1 MELRQRYTRKTM
13 SNAVKRR
20 SRPQAQG
27 DQEGGYSGRL
37 LLRMPPMLHSEL
49 ARLAEDREV
58 SLNQLITKVLG
69 DAVWGAGP
77 APSEAPDAPS
87 PRLTRIAL
95 VVNLAVVAFAGVLAV
110 GLLVVA
116 LSGAV

>member
-1 MELRQRYTRKTM
+1 M

-20 SRPQAQG
+20 AARPQAQG

-49 ARLAEDREV
+49 ARLAEERGV

-69 DAVWGAGP
+69 DAAWGDPDP
-77 APSEAPDAPS
+77 AAERPEAPS

-116 LSGAV
+116 LSDAL

>member
-1 MELRQRYTRKTM
+1 MG
-13 SNAVKRR
+13 NAVKRR
-20 SRPQAQG
+20 SRPQAQAQASG
-27 DQEGGYSGRL
+27 EAEGAYSGRL

-49 ARLAEDREV
+49 ARMAEEQEV

-69 DAVWGAGP
+69 DAAWGDPHEAGT
-77 APSEAPDAPS
+77 SESPTAAS

-95 VVNLAVVAFAGVLAV
+95 AVNLAVVAFAGALAV

-116 LSGAV
+116 LSAAL